1 MPLFSSTYLK
11 KAKKVA
17 TPTRKSA
24 NLISESFLSVRKFM
38 DQTLLD
44 TMRVIALPTKTNFR
58 GINIREVALF
68 QGEFGWGEFS
78 PFLEYDHAESAPWLA
93 CAIEA
98 ATKPRPQLYR
108 NSVKVNGTIPATND
122 KNVIKALVETYQGVT
137 TFKVKVGDNLSE
149 DIARLAQIRSLG
161 RKIKIRIDVNG
172 LWSVKDA
179 LTNLYTFYEEVGP
192 FEYVEQPCATL
203 EELRELKASIRIPI
217 KIAVDEVLRK
227 AKDPFAVDLTGA
239 ADLVMLKVQP
249 LGGIARAHKL
259 AEHHKLPVVVSSA
272 LESAVGINYGLQ
284 LAASFPEMNF
294 DCGLGTGSLLAANVA
309 DLPIVDGQI
318 EITDV
323 EPEFNGYEVAP
334 DRFEWWK
341 NRVMKTA
348 ELL

>member
-1 MPLFSSTYLK
+1 
-11 KAKKVA
+11 
-17 TPTRKSA
+17 
-24 NLISESFLSVRKFM
+24 M